1 MSNITAKIKTGWLKC
16 METIGQ
22 GAANMAD
29 NAKQKL
35 GELNMENRRKDL
47 QAELPKKV
55 MQLWKDGVE
64 LPEELSGLLAELN
77 TLEEELAAA
86 RAARLAKKM
95 KPAIT
100 DGSDSQ
106 GVAYILLQDYAPC
119 EQEVAR
125 MLLEQGIEQYEAV
138 PIEQQN
144 WNAEWE
150 SGFEPVEVTGERPI
164 RIRAPHHSP
173 AEEGVMDVV
182 IAPRMSFG
190 TGHHATTALM
200 SQTIASEGVEGL
212 RGLDMGCGTGVL
224 AIVALKCGAEHMVAV
239 DIDDW
244 ACHSCRDSIALS
256 GVAERV
262 DVRCGS
268 IEQVVAGEQFDFI
281 LANINRNILISM
293 MPSFAAALPSG
304 GRLFLIGKNVHYLY
318 IMTFFAQLVKLFTVE
333 NIIER
338 EGWMVVVC
346 KKM

>member
-1 MSNITAKIKTGWLKC
+1 MKYV
-16 METIGQ
+16 
-22 GAANMAD
+22 
-29 NAKQKL
+29 
-35 GELNMENRRKDL
+35 ELNIAVADSM
-47 QAELPKKV
+47 QAEILTA
-55 MQLWKDGVE
+55 L
-64 LPEELSGLLAELN
+64 LSDYPFEAFA
-77 TLEEELAAA
+77 EEEGAL
-86 RAARLAKKM
+86 K
-95 KPAIT
+95 
-100 DGSDSQ
+100 
-106 GVAYILLQDYAPC
+106 AYILDSDYAEC
-119 EQEVAR
+119 NQEVEQ
-125 MLLEQGIEQYEAV
+125 LLLSQDVEFEVIEV
-138 PIEQQN
+138 VQQN

-150 SGFEPVEVTGERPI
+150 SGFEPVEVTGEKPI

-173 AEEGVMDVV
+173 AEEGVVDVV

-244 ACHSCRDSIALS
+244 ACDSCRDSIALS

-268 IEQVVAGEQFDFI
+268 IEQVVAGEQFDFV

-304 GRLFLIGKNVHYLY
+304 GRLLMSGFLREDVVY
-318 IMTFFAQLVKLFTVE
+318 IEASAVE
-333 NIIER
+333 QGFEVVNIIER

>member
-1 MSNITAKIKTGWLKC
+1 MKYV
-16 METIGQ
+16 
-22 GAANMAD
+22 
-29 NAKQKL
+29 
-35 GELNMENRRKDL
+35 ELNIAVADSM
-47 QAELPKKV
+47 QAEILTA
-55 MQLWKDGVE
+55 L
-64 LPEELSGLLAELN
+64 LSDYPFEAFA
-77 TLEEELAAA
+77 EEEGAL
-86 RAARLAKKM
+86 K
-95 KPAIT
+95 
-100 DGSDSQ
+100 
-106 GVAYILLQDYAPC
+106 AYILDSDYAEC
-119 EQEVAR
+119 SQEVEQ
-125 MLLEQGIEQYEAV
+125 LLLSQDVEFEVIEV
-138 PIEQQN
+138 VQQN

-150 SGFEPVEVTGERPI
+150 SGFEPVEVTGEKPI

-173 AEEGVMDVV
+173 AEEGVVDVV
-182 IAPRMSFG
+182 IAPCMSFG

-244 ACHSCRDSIALS
+244 ACDSCRDSIALS

-268 IEQVVAGEQFDFI
+268 IEQVVAGEQFDFV

-293 MPSFAAALPSG
+293 MPSFAAVLPSG
-304 GRLFLIGKNVHYLY
+304 GRLLMSGFLREDVVY
-318 IMTFFAQLVKLFTVE
+318 IEASAVE
-333 NIIER
+333 QGFKVVNIIER

>member
-1 MSNITAKIKTGWLKC
+1 MKYV
-16 METIGQ
+16 
-22 GAANMAD
+22 
-29 NAKQKL
+29 
-35 GELNMENRRKDL
+35 ELNIAVADSM
-47 QAELPKKV
+47 QAEILTA
-55 MQLWKDGVE
+55 L
-64 LPEELSGLLAELN
+64 LSDYPFEAFA
-77 TLEEELAAA
+77 EEEGAL
-86 RAARLAKKM
+86 K
-95 KPAIT
+95 
-100 DGSDSQ
+100 
-106 GVAYILLQDYAPC
+106 AYILDSDYAEC
-119 EQEVAR
+119 SQEVEQ
-125 MLLEQGIEQYEAV
+125 LLLSQDVEFEVIEV
-138 PIEQQN
+138 VQQN

-244 ACHSCRDSIALS
+244 ACDSCRDSIALS

-268 IEQVVAGEQFDFI
+268 IEQVVAGEQFDFV

-293 MPSFAAALPSG
+293 MPSFAAVLPSG
-304 GRLFLIGKNVHYLY
+304 GRLLMSGFLREDVVY
-318 IMTFFAQLVKLFTVE
+318 IEASAVE
-333 NIIER
+333 QGFEVVNIIER

>member
-1 MSNITAKIKTGWLKC
+1 MKYV
-16 METIGQ
+16 
-22 GAANMAD
+22 
-29 NAKQKL
+29 
-35 GELNMENRRKDL
+35 ELNIAVADSM
-47 QAELPKKV
+47 QAEILTA
-55 MQLWKDGVE
+55 L
-64 LPEELSGLLAELN
+64 LSDYPFEAFA
-77 TLEEELAAA
+77 EEEGAL
-86 RAARLAKKM
+86 K
-95 KPAIT
+95 
-100 DGSDSQ
+100 
-106 GVAYILLQDYAPC
+106 AYILDSDYAEC
-119 EQEVAR
+119 SQEVEQ
-125 MLLEQGIEQYEAV
+125 LLLSQDVEFEVIEV
-138 PIEQQN
+138 VQQN

-150 SGFEPVEVTGERPI
+150 SGFEPVEVTGEKPI

-200 SQTIASEGVEGL
+200 SQTIASMGMGGK

-244 ACHSCRDSIALS
+244 ACDSCRDSIVLS

-268 IEQVVAGEQFDFI
+268 IEQVVAGEQFDFV

-293 MPSFAAALPSG
+293 MPSFAAVLPSG
-304 GRLFLIGKNVHYLY
+304 GRLLMSGFLREDVVY
-318 IMTFFAQLVKLFTVE
+318 IEASAVE
-333 NIIER
+333 QGFKVVNIIER

>member
-1 MSNITAKIKTGWLKC
+1 MKYV
-16 METIGQ
+16 
-22 GAANMAD
+22 
-29 NAKQKL
+29 
-35 GELNMENRRKDL
+35 ELNIAVADSM
-47 QAELPKKV
+47 QAEILTA
-55 MQLWKDGVE
+55 L
-64 LPEELSGLLAELN
+64 LSDYPFEAFA
-77 TLEEELAAA
+77 EEEGAL
-86 RAARLAKKM
+86 K
-95 KPAIT
+95 
-100 DGSDSQ
+100 
-106 GVAYILLQDYAPC
+106 AYIQDSDYAEC
-119 EQEVAR
+119 SQEVEQ
-125 MLLEQGIEQYEAV
+125 LLLSQDVEFEVIEV
-138 PIEQQN
+138 VQQN

-150 SGFEPVEVTGERPI
+150 SGFEPVEVTGEKPI

-244 ACHSCRDSIALS
+244 ACDSCRDSIALS

-268 IEQVVAGEQFDFI
+268 IEQVVAGEQFDFV

-293 MPSFAAALPSG
+293 MPSFAAVLPSG
-304 GRLFLIGKNVHYLY
+304 GRLLMSGFLREDVVY
-318 IMTFFAQLVKLFTVE
+318 IEASAVE
-333 NIIER
+333 QGFEVVNIIER

>member
-1 MSNITAKIKTGWLKC
+1 MKYV
-16 METIGQ
+16 
-22 GAANMAD
+22 
-29 NAKQKL
+29 
-35 GELNMENRRKDL
+35 ELNIAVADSM
-47 QAELPKKV
+47 QAEILTA
-55 MQLWKDGVE
+55 L
-64 LPEELSGLLAELN
+64 LSDYPFEAFA
-77 TLEEELAAA
+77 EEEGAL
-86 RAARLAKKM
+86 K
-95 KPAIT
+95 
-100 DGSDSQ
+100 
-106 GVAYILLQDYAPC
+106 AYILDSDYTEC
-119 EQEVAR
+119 SQEVEQ
-125 MLLEQGIEQYEAV
+125 LLLSQDVEFEVIEV
-138 PIEQQN
+138 VQQN

-150 SGFEPVEVTGERPI
+150 SGFEPVEVTGEKPI

-244 ACHSCRDSIALS
+244 ACDSCRDSIALS
-256 GVAERV
+256 GVAEWV

-304 GRLFLIGKNVHYLY
+304 GRLLMSGFLREDVVY
-318 IMTFFAQLVKLFTVE
+318 IEASAVE
-333 NIIER
+333 QGFEVVNIIER

>member
-1 MSNITAKIKTGWLKC
+1 MKYV
-16 METIGQ
+16 
-22 GAANMAD
+22 
-29 NAKQKL
+29 
-35 GELNMENRRKDL
+35 ELNIAVADSM
-47 QAELPKKV
+47 QAEILTA
-55 MQLWKDGVE
+55 L
-64 LPEELSGLLAELN
+64 LSDYPFEAFA
-77 TLEEELAAA
+77 EEEGAL
-86 RAARLAKKM
+86 K
-95 KPAIT
+95 
-100 DGSDSQ
+100 
-106 GVAYILLQDYAPC
+106 AYILDSDYAEC
-119 EQEVAR
+119 SQEVEQ
-125 MLLEQGIEQYEAV
+125 LLLSQDVEFEVIEV
-138 PIEQQN
+138 VQQN

-173 AEEGVMDVV
+173 AEEGVVDVV

-244 ACHSCRDSIALS
+244 ACDSCRDSIALS

-268 IEQVVAGEQFDFI
+268 IEQVVAGEQFDFV

-304 GRLFLIGKNVHYLY
+304 GRLLMSGFLREDVVY
-318 IMTFFAQLVKLFTVE
+318 IEASAVE
-333 NIIER
+333 QGFEVVNIIER

>member
-1 MSNITAKIKTGWLKC
+1 MKYV
-16 METIGQ
+16 
-22 GAANMAD
+22 
-29 NAKQKL
+29 
-35 GELNMENRRKDL
+35 ELNIAVADSM
-47 QAELPKKV
+47 QAEILTA
-55 MQLWKDGVE
+55 L
-64 LPEELSGLLAELN
+64 LSDYPFEAFA
-77 TLEEELAAA
+77 EEEGAL
-86 RAARLAKKM
+86 K
-95 KPAIT
+95 
-100 DGSDSQ
+100 
-106 GVAYILLQDYAPC
+106 AYIQDSDYAEC
-119 EQEVAR
+119 SQEVEQ
-125 MLLEQGIEQYEAV
+125 LLLSQDVKFEVIEV
-138 PIEQQN
+138 VQQN

-150 SGFEPVEVTGERPI
+150 SGFEPVEVTGEKPI

-244 ACHSCRDSIALS
+244 ACDSCRDSIALS

-268 IEQVVAGEQFDFI
+268 IEQVVAGEQFDFV

-304 GRLFLIGKNVHYLY
+304 GRLLMSGFLREDVVY
-318 IMTFFAQLVKLFTVE
+318 IEASAVE
-333 NIIER
+333 QGFEVVNIIER

>member
-1 MSNITAKIKTGWLKC
+1 MKYI
-16 METIGQ
+16 
-22 GAANMAD
+22 
-29 NAKQKL
+29 
-35 GELNMENRRKDL
+35 ELNIAVADSM
-47 QAELPKKV
+47 QAEILTA
-55 MQLWKDGVE
+55 L
-64 LPEELSGLLAELN
+64 LSDYPFEAFA
-77 TLEEELAAA
+77 EEEGAL
-86 RAARLAKKM
+86 K
-95 KPAIT
+95 
-100 DGSDSQ
+100 
-106 GVAYILLQDYAPC
+106 AYILDSDYAEC
-119 EQEVAR
+119 SQEVEQ
-125 MLLEQGIEQYEAV
+125 LLLSQDVEFEVIEV
-138 PIEQQN
+138 VQQN

-244 ACHSCRDSIALS
+244 ACDSCRDSIVLS

-268 IEQVVAGEQFDFI
+268 IEQVVAGEQFDFV

-293 MPSFAAALPSG
+293 MPSFAAVLPSG
-304 GRLFLIGKNVHYLY
+304 GRLLMSGFLREDVVY
-318 IMTFFAQLVKLFTVE
+318 IEASAVE
-333 NIIER
+333 QGFEVVNIIER

>member
-1 MSNITAKIKTGWLKC
+1 MKYV
-16 METIGQ
+16 
-22 GAANMAD
+22 
-29 NAKQKL
+29 
-35 GELNMENRRKDL
+35 ELNIAVADSM
-47 QAELPKKV
+47 QAEILTA
-55 MQLWKDGVE
+55 L
-64 LPEELSGLLAELN
+64 LSDYPFEAFA
-77 TLEEELAAA
+77 EEEGAL
-86 RAARLAKKM
+86 K
-95 KPAIT
+95 
-100 DGSDSQ
+100 
-106 GVAYILLQDYAPC
+106 AYILNSDYAEC
-119 EQEVAR
+119 NQEVEQ
-125 MLLEQGIEQYEAV
+125 LLLSQDVEFEVIEV
-138 PIEQQN
+138 VQQN

-173 AEEGVMDVV
+173 AEEGVVDVV

-244 ACHSCRDSIALS
+244 ACDSCRDSIALS

-268 IEQVVAGEQFDFI
+268 IEQVVAGEQFDFV

-304 GRLFLIGKNVHYLY
+304 GRLLMSGFLREDVVY
-318 IMTFFAQLVKLFTVE
+318 IEASAVE
-333 NIIER
+333 QGFEVVNIIER